1 MSQKEVDIEY
11 LTSDGKY
18 TLKFYKSGEFE
29 ALRYNQ
35 HWRDLTGDGLVLSL
49 LHDLVPPNILEKW
62 KMSVIN
68 FPNNKEK
75 LLTAKDV
82 LENALNDIDN
92 IEEVI
97 IITFLKDDSME
108 TRTSQVELKDIL
120 WAIKR
125 LEHKIMSIDEY
136 DSGE

>member
-1 MSQKEVDIEY
+1 
-11 LTSDGKY
+11 
-18 TLKFYKSGEFE
+18 
-29 ALRYNQ
+29 
-35 HWRDLTGDGLVLSL
+35 
-49 LHDLVPPNILEKW
+49 
-62 KMSVIN
+62 MSVIN
-68 FPNNKEK
+68 FPSNKEK

-108 TRTSQVELKDIL
+108 TRISQVELKDIL